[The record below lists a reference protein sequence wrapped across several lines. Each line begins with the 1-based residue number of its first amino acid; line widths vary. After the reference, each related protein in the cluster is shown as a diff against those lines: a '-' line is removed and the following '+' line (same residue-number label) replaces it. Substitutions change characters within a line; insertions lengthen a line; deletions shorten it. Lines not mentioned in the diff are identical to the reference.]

1 MEILFGIISGIISSL
16 GMGGGTILI
25 MLFIIFKNIDQHL
38 VQGTNMVFF
47 IPTSIISIIINRN
60 KINYNMSLK
69 IIASGI
75 LGAVIGSL
83 LSFKINSESLKKYFG
98 IFLIVIA
105 FFEIFSLF
113 KQYIFKQKEN
123 NN

>member
-1 MEILFGIISGIISSL
+1 MEILFGIISGVISSL

-25 MLFIIFKNIDQHL
+25 MLFNIFKNIDQHL

>member
-25 MLFIIFKNIDQHL
+25 MLFNIFKNIDQHL